1 MRIDVSGALEY
12 VRRHFSLSDEAI
24 RMVDNLFN
32 HINETRTSCAREL
45 LLDVLDGFGF
55 EESDLDRMV
64 GEGLVRTEP
73 GLAETIDEIAS
84 LQKFLC
90 ADPENRIVTTNRNN
104 VVMELSM
111 TGEGCVYA
119 RCLKSSIRMVPDT
132 QEFLY
137 DGLLS
142 IPEWRGII
150 KQLKA
155 QPCEDEKF
163 GNRWEEIQNKT

>member
-1 MRIDVSGALEY
+1 MRINVSGALEY
-12 VRRHFSLSDEAI
+12 VRRHFSLSGEAI

-32 HINETRTSCAREL
+32 HINKARTSCAREL

-55 EESDLDRMV
+55 EESNLDRMV
-64 GEGLVRTEP
+64 GEGLVWTEP
-73 GLAETIDEIAS
+73 GLAETIDEIAV

-90 ADPENRIVTTNRNN
+90 ADPGNRIVTTNRNN
-104 VVMELSM
+104 VTMELRM

-119 RCLKSSIRMVPDT
+119 RCLKSSIRMVPNT
-132 QEFLY
+132 QGFLY

-150 KQLKA
+150 EQLKT
-155 QPCEDEKF
+155 QPSKDERF
-163 GNRWEEIQNKT
+163 GNRWEEISHKS

>member
-12 VRRHFSLSDEAI
+12 VRQHFSLSGEAI
-24 RMVDNLFN
+24 RMVDSLFN

-45 LLDVLDGFGF
+45 LLDVLDGLGF
-55 EESDLDRMV
+55 EESDLDRMAS
-64 GEGLVRTEP
+64 EGLVRTEP
-73 GLAETIDEIAS
+73 GLAETIDEIAI

-90 ADPENRIVTTNRNN
+90 ADPRNRIVTANRND
-104 VVMELSM
+104 VVIELRM

-150 KQLKA
+150 EQLKT
-155 QPCEDEKF
+155 QPSEDGKF
-163 GNRWEEIQNKT
+163 RNRWEEIRHTT